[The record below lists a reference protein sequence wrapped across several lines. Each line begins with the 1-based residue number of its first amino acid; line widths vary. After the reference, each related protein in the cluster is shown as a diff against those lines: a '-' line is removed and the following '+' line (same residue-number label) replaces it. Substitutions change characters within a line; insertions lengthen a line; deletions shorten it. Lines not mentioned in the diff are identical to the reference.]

1 MFIHI
6 TMIKLIN
13 YTKYDS
19 INTLSK
25 EIYVARDT
33 IKRYLNTN
41 VPYKNYLFYTKV
53 LHDFDLINNLI
64 CKAKKGLDL
73 NKTLPKKVLVYSV
86 SGEMLQF
93 DSKEEAARFL
103 NVQARTITNH
113 IDKWIKGGIN
123 GYYLFSKELNNI
135 EKQKLLKVSSLR
147 KTNNCE
153 VWVYDANNLQSIY
166 GTFNSMQ
173 KAADHFNID
182 YRSILNHLDTNKA
195 TLKNDKLV
203 LFYSKKLTL
212 EDIKSIKV
220 EKFKN
225 ETIKLWIYKQINN
238 KLVLINNNQ
247 PTFNSKYLA
256 AKELKISHKT
266 INKYLDTNKSYNDLF
281 FYSKKL

>member
-1 MFIHI
+1 
-6 TMIKLIN
+6 
-13 YTKYDS
+13 
-19 INTLSK
+19 
-25 EIYVARDT
+25 
-33 IKRYLNTN
+33 
-41 VPYKNYLFYTKV
+41 
-53 LHDFDLINNLI
+53 
-64 CKAKKGLDL
+64 
-73 NKTLPKKVLVYSV
+73 
-86 SGEMLQF
+86 MLQF
-93 DSKEEAARFL
+93 DSKEEGARFL

-153 VWVYDANNLQSIY
+153 IWVYDAKNLQSIY
-166 GTFNSMQ
+166 GVFNSMQ

-203 LFYSKKLTL
+203 LFFSKKLDL
-212 EDIKSIKV
+212 EYIKGIKV
-220 EKFKN
+220 ENIKN

-266 INKYLDTNKSYNDLF
+266 INKYLDTNKYYNDLF

>member
-1 MFIHI
+1 M
-6 TMIKLIN
+6 LRRR
-13 YTKYDS
+13 
-19 INTLSK
+19 
-25 EIYVARDT
+25 RDT

-93 DSKEEAARFL
+93 DSKEEGARFL

-166 GTFNSMQ
+166 GTFKSMQ

-220 EKFKN
+220 VLRQKFKN
-225 ETIKLWIYKQINN
+225 EPIKLWIYKQINN

-266 INKYLDTNKSYNDLF
+266 INKYLDTNKSYKDLF
-281 FYSKKL
+281 FYSKNL